1 MMILFVVLS
10 FVMVFI
16 LIWQQIQHKKLVRE
30 IDYITS
36 RLDTISVISE
46 NGFVLIPTDNDSIK
60 KLSAALNKLLQDFY
74 TKKSQFE
81 QSKQAM
87 AKVLTNIS
95 HDIRTPLTVLK
106 GNSEMLSNITNTYS
120 ASENVH
126 AMAVKIDQKA
136 DDLIS
141 TINDYFT
148 MSKITSGDFSIKM
161 KKENISRICQD
172 TILDYYDLLEQKQFE
187 VNIQIPD
194 TPIFAYTDNEALQR
208 ILKNLIDN
216 AIRHGG
222 DGKYISLRLITSNG
236 KNIIEIED
244 RGDGISPQQQKQIF
258 ERNYTTA
265 RKTSGSG
272 LGLSISKCLAEQIG
286 ADLEVYSVQNEQTLE
301 NREIYDREK
310 RSPFC
315 IMAAIKEAHK
325 MDYIMETVGLRKA
338 YKDNIVVDDVNM
350 HISKGAIYGFV
361 GPNGAG
367 KSTVMKMILSLI
379 QPDAGEVQLLG
390 EKVTSHSYEIFK
402 KVGSIIENQ
411 YFYDK
416 MTARQNLEL
425 HCEYMGFPNKERIDE
440 VLHLV
445 DLQNVEKKQ
454 VCHYSL
460 GMKQRLAIARAI
472 LAKPEFLILDEPINA
487 LDPEGI
493 REMRTLFQRLNQ
505 EDGTTIFIS
514 SHILSEVD
522 LLADTI
528 GIIQHGKLL
537 TELPIE
543 EIHKHQTD
551 YISLQ
556 VDDVT
561 RVAALLEN
569 MRITNFSV
577 LDKEFIHIYDSDIS
591 GKALSKAIIE
601 NGIGLES
608 MGRKQDTLE
617 DFFFQLTE
625 EEK

>member
-1 MMILFVVLS
+1 
-10 FVMVFI
+10 
-16 LIWQQIQHKKLVRE
+16 
-30 IDYITS
+30 
-36 RLDTISVISE
+36 
-46 NGFVLIPTDNDSIK
+46 
-60 KLSAALNKLLQDFY
+60 
-74 TKKSQFE
+74 
-81 QSKQAM
+81 
-87 AKVLTNIS
+87 
-95 HDIRTPLTVLK
+95 
-106 GNSEMLSNITNTYS
+106 
-120 ASENVH
+120 
-126 AMAVKIDQKA
+126 
-136 DDLIS
+136 
-141 TINDYFT
+141 
-148 MSKITSGDFSIKM
+148 
-161 KKENISRICQD
+161 
-172 TILDYYDLLEQKQFE
+172 
-187 VNIQIPD
+187 
-194 TPIFAYTDNEALQR
+194 
-208 ILKNLIDN
+208 
-216 AIRHGG
+216 
-222 DGKYISLRLITSNG
+222 
-236 KNIIEIED
+236 
-244 RGDGISPQQQKQIF
+244 
-258 ERNYTTA
+258 
-265 RKTSGSG
+265 
-272 LGLSISKCLAEQIG
+272 
-286 ADLEVYSVQNEQTLE
+286 
-301 NREIYDREK
+301 
-310 RSPFC
+310 
-315 IMAAIKEAHK
+315 

-402 KVGSIIENQ
+402 KVGSIIENP

-425 HCEYMGFPNKERIDE
+425 HCEYMGFPNKERIDEVLHLVDLQNVEKKQVCHYSLGMKQRLAIARAILAKPEFLILDEPINALDPEGIREMRTLFQRLNQEDGTTIFISSHILSEVDLLADTIGIIQHGKLLTELPIEEIHKHQTDYISLQVDDVTRVAALLENMRITNFSVLDKEFIHIYDSDISGKALYMGFPNKERIDE